1 MFTKT
6 KDSTPPLSMAKA
18 HVRLRKQ
25 SFLPA
30 SGFDSARPKK
40 MNKQIVAVVEN
51 IFNHSVPVTVFIVVD
66 TVCV

>member
-1 MFTKT
+1 
-6 KDSTPPLSMAKA
+6 
-18 HVRLRKQ
+18 
-25 SFLPA
+25 
-30 SGFDSARPKK
+30 